1 MPLVKDFATFARYV
15 KYNFTSEDIN
25 SLLDTGPAERK
36 YILPLLGATIYNG
49 LLAQVAANAITQP
62 ALLDVVRAAVV
73 PLTVYNNLAV
83 LQTQLGD
90 TGMRTLFSDN
100 TQAAHRW
107 EFNEVKDYLEDKGCE
122 GLDQLIVHLYE
133 NKVAL
138 AWTAPDT
145 MGLVFKTGSEFTKF
159 YALKYPHR
167 TFLTLA
173 ELVNEVQDQYIGAT
187 IGDAFLKEI
196 MEKADPNAD
205 EKEAISFI
213 KKSVANLTAMK
224 AIEKKPVRITS
235 EGLFVMIAGSSSDD
249 KNAKAQTAS
258 IAQLHVQRDAVERD
272 GDSYLQRL
280 KMFLDSKAAADKFIT
295 YFNSSYYTAPT
306 TVVVDRNESRK
317 TYGF

>member
-1 MPLVKDFATFARYV
+1 MPLVKDFATFKKYV
-15 KYNFTSEDIN
+15 KYNFTSEDIG

-36 YILPLLGATIYNG
+36 HILPLLGATLYNG
-49 LLAQVAANAITQP
+49 LLAQVDANAITQP

-73 PLTVYNNLAV
+73 PLTVYNELPT

-90 TGMRTLFSDN
+90 TGMRTILSEN
-100 TQAAHRW
+100 SQAAHRW

-138 AWTAPDT
+138 AWTAPET

-167 TFLTLA
+167 TFLTLV

-187 IGDAFLKEI
+187 IGDAFF
-196 MEKADPNAD
+196 KALMAKDDPNAD
-205 EKEAISFI
+205 EKEAISLI

-224 AIEKKPVRITS
+224 AIEKKPVRITN
-235 EGLFVMIAGSSSDD
+235 EGLFVLLAGNNSDD
-249 KNAKAQTAS
+249 KNAKAETAS
-258 IAQLHVQRDAVERD
+258 LAQLNVQRNAVERD
-272 GDSYLQRL
+272 GESYLQRL
-280 KMFLDSKAAADKFIT
+280 KMFLDSKAAADKFET
-295 YFNSSYYTAPT
+295 YFGSSYYTAPT
-306 TVVVDRNESRK
+306 TASVDRNESRK
-317 TYGF
+317 TFGF